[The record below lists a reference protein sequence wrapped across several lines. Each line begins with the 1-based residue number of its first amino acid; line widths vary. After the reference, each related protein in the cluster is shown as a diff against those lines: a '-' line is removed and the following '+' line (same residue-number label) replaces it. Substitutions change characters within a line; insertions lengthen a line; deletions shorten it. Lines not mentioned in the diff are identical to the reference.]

1 MTRRL
6 WRLPWFVSSPSIV
19 PYLTLPAS
27 LSSLLLCSHM
37 LCLCD
42 RPDVSGL
49 TNALTA
55 RLTLIYF
62 LWNLGAGGNNTEWH
76 YLFIKSKA
84 AFLGRVEM
92 WRLDTTPPPRSPHTH
107 IPPAIFD
114 CAMIR
119 RSGESLNLIQGDVF
133 EIWQS
138 REQRDEKEKKKRLS
152 WSNAIKLS
160 RHRFNPAMQFGRQ
173 FIKNV
178 FCLN

>member
-1 MTRRL
+1 MLNDQTSL
-6 WRLPWFVSSPSIV
+6 AAAMICLSAV
-19 PYLTLPAS
+19 PYPPCLSFLPP
-27 LSSLLLCSHM
+27 SLLPYVVPVWLA
-37 LCLCD
+37 
-42 RPDVSGL
+42 DVSGL

-92 WRLDTTPPPRSPHTH
+92 WRLDTPPPLPRLPHTH
-107 IPPAIFD
+107 IPPTISD

-138 REQRDEKEKKKRLS
+138 REQMGGGG
-152 WSNAIKLS
+152 IKIEMKQ
-160 RHRFNPAMQFGRQ
+160 RN
-173 FIKNV
+173 
-178 FCLN
+178 

>member
-1 MTRRL
+1 MLNDQTSLAAAMICLSAVHRAVPHPPCL
-6 WRLPWFVSSPSIV
+6 SYLPP
-19 PYLTLPAS
+19 
-27 LSSLLLCSHM
+27 SSL
-37 LCLCD
+37 
-42 RPDVSGL
+42 PYVVPVWPADVSGL

-92 WRLDTTPPPRSPHTH
+92 WWLDTISPLAAHTH
-107 IPPAIFD
+107 IPPTISD

-119 RSGESLNLIQGDVF
+119 RSGWSLNLIRGKAL

-138 REQRDEKEKKKRLS
+138 REQRGRREK
-152 WSNAIKLS
+152 
-160 RHRFNPAMQFGRQ
+160 
-173 FIKNV
+173 
-178 FCLN
+178 